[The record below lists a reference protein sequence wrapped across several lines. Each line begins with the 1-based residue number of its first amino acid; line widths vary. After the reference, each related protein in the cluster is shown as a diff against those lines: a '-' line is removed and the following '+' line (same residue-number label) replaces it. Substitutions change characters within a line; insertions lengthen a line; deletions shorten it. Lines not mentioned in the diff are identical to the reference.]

1 VTTVNFKLAAERR
14 WSLLAFPL
22 LVGVVLVGA
31 PTIAAAD
38 EQTHVRISGP
48 RSDWH
53 PRPRW
58 LLEIGDKEWVIDG
71 SRLVTAVTDLPTTV
85 VIRELGECRTLFS
98 FTARDRGPGDGYQV
112 WYEADGGFRVESTTA
127 FNDGPYGVPSPGN
140 RCPDLPDTST
150 AGAGGSPADRAL
162 ASVVDWILSAIGR
175 LF

>member
-1 VTTVNFKLAAERR
+1 MATTVNLRSAARR
-14 WSLLAFPL
+14 RMFAFASSLLM
-22 LVGVVLVGA
+22 GVVLVGA

-58 LLEIGDKEWVIDG
+58 LVEIGGKEWVIDG

-85 VIRELGECRTLFS
+85 VIRELGGRRTLFS

-112 WYEADGGFRVESTTA
+112 WYEADGRFTVEATTA
-127 FNDGPYGVPSPGN
+127 FNDGPYGRNDNLTWPHFGQQ
-140 RCPDLPDTST
+140 
-150 AGAGGSPADRAL
+150 
-162 ASVVDWILSAIGR
+162 
-175 LF
+175 